1 MSRGDH
7 LTRSHQSRVG
17 ARPRPGK
24 VGVKGMPKRQI
35 LAEAPQ
41 PDPDEELSTDPDG
54 NMTIDGETLDAATL
68 RLQIAR
74 ANAQETDA
82 ERKTLDLA
90 VQRKLYISKD
100 EAVDLSQE
108 VAIEIVGI
116 LDLLPEHMRDRM
128 DPGATYTRDEV
139 CYLLDEVIRDDRTRL
154 ADGL

>member
-1 MSRGDH
+1 
-7 LTRSHQSRVG
+7 
-17 ARPRPGK
+17 
-24 VGVKGMPKRQI
+24 VKGMPKKQV
-35 LAEAPQ
+35 LADAP
-41 PDPDEELSTDPDG
+41 PPAPDEDLSADADG

-90 VQRKLYISKD
+90 VQRKLYISKE
-100 EAVDLSQE
+100 EAVDLGQE
-108 VAIEIVGI
+108 STLKVVGI
-116 LDLLPEHMRDRM
+116 FDLLPERMRDRM

-139 CYLLDEVIRDDRTRL
+139 CCLLDEVIRDERTRL